1 MDVHLNEEAED
12 DALRE
17 MAKGE
22 FKLDDKGQ
30 RVLEYIKNNLSI
42 KDFAESLSEEMWL
55 REVLKDVQSENPFVR
70 SSAIRMWGQYA
81 NYLKKNQKG
90 EARKV
95 EVEFGE

>member
-1 MDVHLNEEAED
+1 MDVHLNDESEE

-22 FKLDDKGQ
+22 YKSDDRGA
-30 RVLEYIKNNLSI
+30 RILEYIKNNLPI
-42 KDFAESLSEEMWL
+42 REFAEALNEEMWL
-55 REVLKDVQSENPFVR
+55 REVLKDVQSDNPFVR

-90 EARKV
+90 ETRKT